1 MSIEIED
8 ETPIPPR
15 TDLWSAVVWIVFGA
29 AVAIGA
35 WRMDRLE
42 NLHINP
48 YEIPGL
54 VPFILGVTL
63 VVLGLVLAL
72 RALRQGAW
80 KNAAPQAAPDP
91 ELRRHMA
98 WVFGLMLFYA
108 LALVGT
114 GLPFWLATAGFVMVF
129 IAVLDKRRQMELG
142 RGPLQQWLRA
152 GVYGLVWSAVV
163 SLSFEYV
170 FLVRLP

>member
-1 MSIEIED
+1 MSIEIEED
-8 ETPIPPR
+8 APIPPR
-15 TDLWSAVVWIVFGA
+15 TDLWSAVVWMVFGS

-42 NLHINP
+42 KLNINP

-63 VVLGLVLAL
+63 VVLGAVLAL
-72 RALRQGAW
+72 RALRQGALD
-80 KNAAPQAAPDP
+80 NVGPTAVADP
-91 ELRRHMA
+91 ALRRHMA

-114 GLPFWLATAGFVMVF
+114 GLPFWLATTLFVMLF
-129 IAVLDKRRQMELG
+129 IGVLDRERQEVLG
-142 RGPLQQWLRA
+142 RGMAQQWMRA
-152 GVYGLVWSAVV
+152 GGYGLVWGAVV
-163 SLSFEYV
+163 SWSFEYI